1 MKVKKSVSHAVSRLV
16 PPPPTEVS
24 VEAAREC
31 PTHGGEKRLD
41 GGGSELPKKK
51 MKVTVSKTLRRVAP
65 KGMLEKAHCDKGKE
79 LAEAIESHDCPPP

>member
-24 VEAAREC
+24 VEVAREC

-65 KGMLEKAHCDKGKE
+65 KGTSEKAHRDKGKE
-79 LAEAIESHDCPPP
+79 LAEAIESHNCPPP